1 MRRLAGFLTI
11 SMLFASSVARAEV
24 TSVSAR
30 AQLSLSITPE
40 ERVCSGVFAP
50 QPWRDA
56 SDPLFFVTSPTARM
70 DETELSSGV
79 LVPLASI
86 HYVAGT
92 LRIAGPIHPLGVAT
106 PLALLL
112 GVSAPEERVC
122 AYVFGL

>member
-1 MRRLAGFLTI
+1 MRRLAGIVAVSL
-11 SMLFASSVARAEV
+11 LGAAPVARGEV
-24 TSVSAR
+24 TGVSTR
-30 AQLSLSITPE
+30 AQLSLSVTPE

-92 LRIAGPIHPLGVAT
+92 LRIVLVGT
-106 PLALLL
+106 PLQTQVQFTRL
-112 GVSAPEERVC
+112 GWRPRWPFC
-122 AYVFGL
+122 

>member
-56 SDPLFFVTSPTARM
+56 SDPLFFVTSPTARR
-70 DETELSSGV
+70 DETDLSSGV
-79 LVPLASI
+79 PLPLYSI
-86 HYVAGT
+86 HYVAGS
-92 LRIAGPIHPLGVAT
+92 LRIVLIGPPLQT
-106 PLALLL
+106 QFQFT
-112 GVSAPEERVC
+112 RV
-122 AYVFGL
+122 GLCPRCTSTTMPPD

>member
-1 MRRLAGFLTI
+1 MRRLVGFLAV

-30 AQLSLSITPE
+30 AQLSLTITPE

-56 SDPLFFVTSPTARM
+56 SDPLFFVTSPTARL

-92 LRIAGPIHPLGVAT
+92 LRIVLIGT
-106 PLALLL
+106 PLQTQVQFTRL
-112 GVSAPEERVC
+112 GWRPRWPFC
-122 AYVFGL
+122 

>member
-24 TSVSAR
+24 TSVSTR
-30 AQLSLSITPE
+30 AQLSLTIIPE

-70 DETELSSGV
+70 DETELASGV
-79 LVPLASI
+79 LVPLASV

-92 LRIAGPIHPLGVAT
+92 LRIVLIGT
-106 PLALLL
+106 PLQTQVQFTRP
-112 GVSAPEERVC
+112 GGGQRRPVC
-122 AYVFGL
+122 

>member
-92 LRIAGPIHPLGVAT
+92 LRIGMIGAPLQTEGRFAPLGWA
-106 PLALLL
+106 AR
-112 GVSAPEERVC
+112 SS
-122 AYVFGL
+122 